1 MVWYAI
7 MITYDKALTILRK
20 EASHFQPAKE
30 MVSLSAI
37 NGRISTADIISP
49 LNVPSFD
56 NSAMDGFAVR
66 MDDFENN
73 RPTLKVK
80 SRIIAGDVV
89 GNFELSSGTCCEIM
103 TGATIPK
110 GANSI
115 IPVEWA
121 NRTGGL
127 VSFSVTPRKDEFIRQ
142 AGSDFRQGVSVIK
155 SGTLFITHHVLP
167 LAALGI
173 GKVEVYSKPKVA
185 FIPTGRE
192 IVENFNQELGEGQI
206 YNSTLPFAEAFLS
219 GSHVEFLPQKTIADD
234 PHAFQTTVSKLA
246 HVGVSLIISSG
257 AVSAGSHDF
266 IYSSLEEIGATILF
280 HKVAIRPGK
289 PILFA
294 RLPKGTFYLGLPG
307 NPISTAVGLR
317 FFVRPFLAALMQQ
330 KPEQSFLARVKTPL
344 SKQPGLRLFLKAKIN
359 VSSQGVLEV
368 FFLDGQES
376 YKTSPFLIMNSWA
389 MLSETTTAVAE
400 NDVIEVFP
408 LS

>member
-1 MVWYAI
+1 
-7 MITYDKALTILRK
+7 MITYDNALTILRR
-20 EASHFQPAKE
+20 EVSHFQLAKE
-30 MVSLSAI
+30 MVYLSAI
-37 NGRISTADIISP
+37 NGRVSAANIISP
-49 LNVPSFD
+49 LNIPSFD
-56 NSAMDGFAVR
+56 NSAMDGFAVCT
-66 MDDFENN
+66 DDFESNHT
-73 RPTLKVK
+73 TLKVK
-80 SRIIAGDVV
+80 ARIIAGDAV
-89 GNFELSSGTCCEIM
+89 GNLELSSGTCYEIM
-103 TGATIPK
+103 TGASIPK

-115 IPVEWA
+115 IPVESA
-121 NRTGGL
+121 NKTDEL
-127 VSFSVTPRKDEFIRQ
+127 VSFSVAPRKNEFIRE
-142 AGSDFRQGVSVIK
+142 AGSDFRQGVSVID
-155 SGTLFITHHVLP
+155 SGTLLRTHHILP

-173 GKVEVYSKPKVA
+173 GKVAVYSKPKVA

-192 IVENFNQELGEGQI
+192 IVDGLNQSLGEGQI

-219 GSHVEFLPQKTIADD
+219 RSHVEFLPQKTIADD
-234 PHAFQTTVSKLA
+234 PDAFQTTLSKLA
-246 HVGVSLIISSG
+246 DEDVSLIISSG
-257 AVSAGSHDF
+257 AVSVGSHDF
-266 IYSSLEEIGATILF
+266 IYSSLEEMGATILF
-280 HKVAIRPGK
+280 HKVAIKPGK

-294 RLPKGTFYLGLPG
+294 RLPKGIFYLGLPG

-317 FFVRPFLAALMQQ
+317 FFVRPLLAALMQQ

-368 FFLDGQES
+368 SFLDGQES